1 MRITV
6 LFKYLSQKNI
16 HTHRTTTRKKK
27 QHSEQ
32 IFGVIFLFLKGGYTT
47 HKKRKY
53 VYIFTK
59 RKKEE
64 KYKPG
69 YETRE
74 IRNVHLFL
82 FLWLL
87 MSVKIS
93 C

>member
-47 HKKRKY
+47 HKKENM
-53 VYIFTK
+53 YIYLQKEKKKKSTNRDMKREKLEMFTCF
-59 RKKEE
+59 
-64 KYKPG
+64 YFYG
-69 YETRE
+69 
-74 IRNVHLFL
+74 
-82 FLWLL
+82 
-87 MSVKIS
+87 